1 MRLNLEAF
9 LDLAG
14 AGDVKGF
21 LSASNRCPVGF
32 LAVTVLG
39 DLSQP
44 PQPPEQG
51 LQPTNQ

>member
-9 LDLAG
+9 LDL

-51 LQPTNQ
+51 LQPINQ